1 MKVIV
6 DHWPDIL
13 HGFAITVQVTVLS
26 ALLSTL
32 LGILLGIAR
41 ASPSKIVKGL
51 AGAYV
56 EFFRNIPPLVL
67 LFFFFFGLPRLE
79 IVFSS
84 FTCGV
89 LGLALYHAG
98 FVAEILR
105 AGIESVGRH
114 QMEAG
119 RALGFTFIGTM
130 RYVLL
135 PQAGWIVLPPLT
147 NLLISLFKTSTLVAT
162 IGVHDLIFQ
171 AEVLHER
178 TFQTAQIFGFVGL
191 VYLSISLLLGVGLN
205 WLNAFVAAR
214 RAGYVA

>member
-1 MKVIV
+1 MAVIV
-6 DHWPDIL
+6 DNWQL
-13 HGFAITVQVTVLS
+13 LLQGFFVTIQITVLA
-26 ALLSTL
+26 ALLCAV
-32 LGILLGIAR
+32 LGIILGSVRASSNKIAR
-41 ASPSKIVKGL
+41 GL

-89 LGLALYHAG
+89 LGLALYHAA

-114 QMEAG
+114 QKEGA
-119 RALGFTFIGTM
+119 RALGLSFIATM
-130 RYVLL
+130 RYVML
-135 PQAGWIVLPPLT
+135 PQAGWVVLPPLT
-147 NLLISLFKTSTLVAT
+147 NLFIALFKTSTLVAT
-162 IGVHDLIFQ
+162 IGVHDLIFE

-191 VYLSISLLLGVGLN
+191 VYLTFSMSLGIGMN
-205 WLNAFVAAR
+205 WLNGFVASR
-214 RAGYVA
+214 RAGNVS